1 MTKIYCDIAELDKIK
16 YFKNNPIVK
25 GFTTNPTLMRKAG
38 ARDYEKYCT
47 KIARLLKNTKKTV
60 SFEILADDF
69 ENMKRQAL
77 KINKWGKNIY
87 VKVPVINSKGKFQGK
102 LIKFLNEKK
111 VKINITA
118 VFSTDQTSKILK
130 NINKKS
136 KVIISIFAGRLG
148 DSGKDPL
155 KIIKESVNLA
165 KNFKNVEILW
175 ASTREAFHYIQSKK
189 IKCHIITVPPE
200 MIDKIQNFGQS
211 AQKLSLKT
219 VKAFIE
225 DGNKAN
231 FVF

>member
-77 KINKWGKNIY
+77 KINRWGKNIY

-118 VFSTDQTSKILK
+118 VFSTNQTSKILK

-155 KIIKESVNLA
+155 KIIKESINLA

-211 AQKLSLKT
+211 PQKLSLKT

-225 DGNKAN
+225 DANKAN

>member
-16 YFKNNPIVK
+16 YFKNNPIIK

-60 SFEILADDF
+60 SFEILANDF

-87 VKVPVINSKGKFQGK
+87 VKVPVINSKGKFQEK

-118 VFSTDQTSKILK
+118 VFSNDQTSKILK

-155 KIIKESVNLA
+155 KVIKQSINLA

-189 IKCHIITVPPE
+189 IKCHIITIPPE

>member
-1 MTKIYCDIAELDKIK
+1 MTKIYCDIAELVKIK
-16 YFKNNPIVK
+16 YFKNNPIIK

-118 VFSTDQTSKILK
+118 VFSADQTSKILK
-130 NINKKS
+130 NINKES

>member
-118 VFSTDQTSKILK
+118 VFSNDQTSKILK

-136 KVIISIFAGRLG
+136 KVIIPIFAGRLG

-155 KIIKESVNLA
+155 MVIKESVNLA